1 MEFCDRT
8 EADFVTEY
16 LNYDF
21 QLKVN
26 KEVKNEVIEVLK
38 KICNSD
44 DSDYDFIMNFYLI
57 ALQARPRNRS
67 I

>member
-21 QLKVN
+21 QVKVN
-26 KEVKNEVIEVLK
+26 KEVKNEVVENLK
-38 KICNSD
+38 KYVIGLKKRL
-44 DSDYDFIMNFYLI
+44 Y
-57 ALQARPRNRS
+57 A
-67 I
+67 